1 MAMQLHFVSRDTHN
15 RGAITALGYHPC
27 RREILTG
34 HQDGVIKWWESETGR
49 LLLTSS
55 EHQGWVTHFVFWH
68 EAKLLLSS
76 SNDGSIVAWS
86 AAATLLDRIQVGSS
100 VYCMAGLGHWQ
111 KLACG
116 TRCGLRAVRLS
127 DGKGTARVL
136 DSPANLSVA
145 ADKHGAA
152 GVVCCMAS
160 NDGRLYTGGY
170 GGTLAI
176 YDVSSPAGESDVSLL
191 HCNPRAH
198 DAGITCLA
206 LPTDDRST
214 WLLTGS
220 FDRTVRLW
228 SREGQPLQRLGHFL
242 SGVTGLCYV
251 PSAHAAWALSGAC
264 SPVLIDLRS
273 GESVSEFVDVFSDP
287 VEATRHRLQLLAYLP
302 ELCQVVASTSRR
314 QLLVWKFVA
323 SGCLTALRCLQPV
336 ESLAYTRKA
345 PMLIFSGL
353 ADGSVMKWERLQSSH
368 FIYSCEKFP
377 LPGTAK
383 NLVVASAA
391 RQRPRRAPPGGP
403 VPPGGSGGGG
413 GGGGTPRRPVT
424 APGDLGGTRGQRQ
437 SSRQSAPGQAGEERH
452 GRNVAITRAVFVEER
467 DLLVLA
473 CEDGRVYVWGFDETG
488 VSALQRAPGRS
499 PDEATAHSL
508 KRFAVLLSEA
518 ELRSLMK
525 TLRDNGED
533 RDSVTNRVAGFV
545 CKSTLCAHTAC
556 VSAIVVVGP
565 DGDDGTTYLVSGGW
579 DRRLCVWRLEEGAL
593 HDTFLDTAPYGEQE
607 VASDGVIMDM
617 DFSPKRHGAA
627 RTLRGVGGIR
637 HRRMK
642 QSLRAL
648 EQLHAHARFV
658 FIAIIAIIA
667 IIVVVAVFVTRR
679 EFAYASSDG
688 AVRVRAFRPC
698 GPEMEL
704 VATLTG
710 HEAEATCV
718 RWHGVTERWVTASQD
733 GTVRVWSGDGSS
745 CERVLVMPGSVGAL
759 CIDELSGCIVVGV
772 QNTLRVFDAETF
784 TQVQVNTG
792 HSDCVRS
799 IIHIPERG
807 QYVSAGWDRT
817 VRVWNAY
824 HRGRAGPSRDNCST
838 TATLQRGTPSRA
850 GAASPHAV
858 TPNRA
863 PPPHLVIP

>member
-1 MAMQLHFVSRDTHN
+1 MQGWVSFARRDLGHKRQAKILTMAMQLHFVSRDTHN

-86 AAATLLDRIQVGSS
+86 AAATLLDRMQVGSS
-100 VYCMAGLGHWQ
+100 VYCMAGLGRWQ

-136 DSPANLSVA
+136 DSPASLSVA

-160 NDGRLYTGGY
+160 NDSRLYTGGY

-242 SGVTGLCYV
+242 SAVTGLCYV

-302 ELCQVVASTSRR
+302 ELGQVVASTSRR

-383 NLVVASAA
+383 NLVVPSSS
-391 RQRPRRAPPGGP
+391 RQRPRRAPHGGP
-403 VPPGGSGGGG
+403 VPPGGSDGGGG

-424 APGDLGGTRGQRQ
+424 APGDLGWTRGQRQ
-437 SSRQSAPGQAGEERH
+437 SSRRSVPGQAGEERH
-452 GRNVAITRAVFVEER
+452 SRNVAITRAVFVEER

-488 VSALQRAPGRS
+488 VSALQRAPGWS
-499 PDEATAHSL
+499 PDEATARSL

-593 HDTFLDTAPYGEQE
+593 HDTFLDTAPGTPYGEQE
-607 VASDGVIMDM
+607 IACDGVIMDM
-617 DFSPKRHGAA
+617 AFSPK
-627 RTLRGVGGIR
+627 
-637 HRRMK
+637 
-642 QSLRAL
+642 
-648 EQLHAHARFV
+648 
-658 FIAIIAIIA
+658 
-667 IIVVVAVFVTRR
+667 RR

-745 CERVLVMPGSVGAL
+745 CERVLVMPGAVGAL

-838 TATLQRGTPSRA
+838 TPTLQRGTPSRA

-858 TPNRA
+858 TPNRP